1 MLSLWHMGK
10 CISRLPRRQRLD
22 NPSSAFLDKAL
33 SFLSLGLAL
42 YVIAQLYGYISKDSI
57 IKHTVRC
64 TYCRKYVSEK
74 VHSMRV

>member
-1 MLSLWHMGK
+1 MLSLWHMGG
-10 CISRLPRRQRLD
+10 CISRLSRRQRLN

-42 YVIAQLYGYISKDSI
+42 YVIAQLYGYFSKDSI

-74 VHSMRV
+74 VHSMRI